1 MTASFHERNL
11 FYCETIR
18 ETVVA
23 DGKIIRRVPVGNEY
37 AHVRVSLE
45 PLKRGRGFEFVE
57 QVTAQDLIPARF
69 LAHIESG
76 VLRGVARG
84 LFGFQLTDTCVT
96 LLDGSY
102 HETDSTPAAFED
114 AAALAVAEA
123 MRNAKPLILEPILSL
138 SLRIPVAF
146 VGSVVGEL
154 SLRRARI
161 EEILYR
167 GREVEVI
174 ASVPR
179 SELGNYA
186 ADLAVLTNGFGTY
199 SFRLAEYYEELPGS
213 LIVTLFCYTCKREMV
228 LPTIRGE
235 PYSQKCLICGSGL
248 EPPDLTERVGI
259 T

>member
-69 LAHIESG
+69 LSHIESG

-96 LLDGSY
+96 VRDGSY

-199 SFRLAEYYEELPGS
+199 SFRLAEYEELPGS
-213 LIVTLFCYTCKREMV
+213 LTVTLFCYTCRREMV

-235 PYSQKCLICGSGL
+235 PYSRKCLICGSGL
-248 EPPDLTERVGI
+248 EPPDRAERVGI